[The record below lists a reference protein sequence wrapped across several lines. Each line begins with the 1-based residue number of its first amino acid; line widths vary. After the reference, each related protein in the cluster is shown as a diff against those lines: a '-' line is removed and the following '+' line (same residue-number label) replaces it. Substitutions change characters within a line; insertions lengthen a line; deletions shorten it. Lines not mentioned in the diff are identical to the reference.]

1 MNPKLLEEINDL
13 FHMFGQTPS
22 PNIEKM
28 NKDELSDE
36 LKKLFVN
43 ALQDFDAESFAEKAY
58 CIKQLIRP
66 SSLFQYRNFD
76 DDGNSL
82 KALENNY
89 VWLSAPN
96 RFNDPYDCS
105 ACFDFEKMLAATFID
120 NNKNSDNPKIQK
132 SIKDLNSGKSF
143 FDIKNQNPFFNHLKD
158 ILEKISQKKF
168 YEYTDKFRNKGK
180 IGCFSETNKS
190 ILMWSHYAGKH
201 TGFCVEYNIKGIPLD
216 NDFNMNLFP
225 VIYSEKPLDLSKA
238 LINKRED
245 ILGLILYLVKYI
257 DWKYE
262 KEWRYIGETGIDNKY
277 TMPVM
282 PKCIYLGTMITEE
295 NENKIKEIT
304 NRIGIECKKMQLKPY
319 SFELEEKD

>member
-1 MNPKLLEEINDL
+1 MNKKLLDEINSL
-13 FHMFGQTPS
+13 FHMFGQTPP

-76 DDGNSL
+76 VDGNSL
-82 KALENNY
+82 NALKNNY

-105 ACFDFEKMLAATFID
+105 ACFDFEKMLAATFIN

-132 SIKDLNSGKSF
+132 TIEDLKSGKSF
-143 FDIKNQNPFFNHLKD
+143 FDIKDQNPLSNQFNGFLKG
-158 ILEKISQKKF
+158 ISQDKF

-225 VIYSEKPLDLSKA
+225 VIYSVKPLDLSKA
-238 LINKRED
+238 LINKRVD
-245 ILGLILYLVKYI
+245 VLGQILYLVKYI

-262 KEWRYIGETGIDNKY
+262 KEWRYIGKTTISNKY
-277 TMPVM
+277 TMPIK
-282 PKCIYLGTMITEE
+282 PKRVYLGTMITEE